1 MKILIHSNGP
11 HVPSGYGKQA
21 RHAGLM
27 LRDLGH
33 EVAFSCLSGLGGQ
46 PIRWEGFTL
55 FPAGAL
61 NFSPD
66 TIVPHA
72 LTYGADAIITI
83 MDWWKLEPAAGQ
95 LRQVAADP
103 GIVTAA
109 LIISDCQAEN
119 GGPGIPDQRTL
130 ARSGAYPVA
139 VSQFGKARL
148 EACGIQGVGYLPH
161 AVDTTVYRPLE
172 DKQALRAEL
181 GAEGEFIIGIMAA
194 NRDLV
199 RKGFPEQFA
208 AFKRFSKRHPD
219 ARLAMFT
226 VPNGPGGVDLAE
238 MAADMGILEKTI
250 FMPAYEQIAGLLPEE
265 FMAKWYSTL
274 DVLSLCSY
282 AEGFGVPLI
291 EAQACGI
298 PVVATDG
305 SAMSELARTAGWLVK
320 GHRFWNPQ
328 HRAWWYRPDED
339 GIVKAWEKAYQHARD
354 PWRTKLC
361 REFAL
366 GYSVDN
372 VRDTYWAPFLERLEQ
387 ISGVLKA
394 APSGV
399 VTYDGLKWKSSH
411 LTEQFG
417 DSLAL
422 AHESDYDIEILGRL
436 KKGSVFVDVGA
447 HVGHWT
453 VRAAAKGAEVIAIEA
468 DPVTAARL
476 QENLDLNE
484 LDAVIFNVAAW
495 DEHTELH
502 LNRQHDYDYDGT
514 NQVRPEGDGELVKA
528 LPLDSVLYVLSR
540 IDLVKVDVE
549 GADMQVL
556 RGMAKTVART
566 RPVLFIEDHSVY
578 GYFDRA
584 DLDALLTEWGYSWR
598 DLPHGYLVATPQ
610 EF

>member
-21 RHAGLM
+21 RHAGLI

-46 PIRWEGFTL
+46 PIRWEGYTL

-72 LTYGADAIITI
+72 LTFGADAIIPL
-83 MDWWKLEPAAGQ
+83 MDFWKLEPAAAQ

-103 GIVTAA
+103 GIVTAP

-130 ARSGAYPVA
+130 AKSGAYPVA

-161 AVDTTVYRPLE
+161 VVDTNVYRPLE
-172 DKQALRAEL
+172 DKQALREEL
-181 GAEGEFIIGIMAA
+181 GAGGEFLIGIMAA

-208 AFKRFSKRHPD
+208 AFKRFSARHPD

-226 VPNGPGGVDLAE
+226 VPDGPGGVNLAE
-238 MAADMGILEKTI
+238 MAGDMGILDKTI

-265 FMAKWYSTL
+265 FMAKWYATL

-305 SAMSELARTAGWLVK
+305 SAMSEHARHAGWLVK
-320 GHRFWNPQ
+320 GQRFWNPQ
-328 HRAWWYRPDED
+328 HRAWWIRPDED
-339 GIVKAWEKAYQHARD
+339 GIVKAWEKAYRARGET
-354 PWRTKLC
+354 WRSEAC
-361 REFAL
+361 RKFAL
-366 GYSVDN
+366 GYSYEH
-372 VRDTYWAPFLERLEQ
+372 VRDTYWVPFLEKLEQ
-387 ISGVLKA
+387 FSGVLKD
-394 APSGV
+394 APTGT
-399 VTYDGLKWKSSH
+399 VTYDGLKWKSAH

-422 AHESDYDIEILGRL
+422 AHESDYDHEILGRL
-436 KKGSVFVDVGA
+436 GQGKVFVDVGA

-453 VRAAAKGAEVIAIEA
+453 VRAAAKGAKVIAVEA
-468 DPVTAARL
+468 DPITAARL
-476 QENLDLNE
+476 RENLDLND
-484 LDAVIFNVAAW
+484 LDATVLNVAAW
-495 DEHTELH
+495 DETTELH

-514 NQVRPEGDGELVKA
+514 NQVRPDGNGELVIAK
-528 LPLDSVLYVLSR
+528 PLDELLCDFRR
-540 IDLVKVDVE
+540 IDLIKVDVE
-549 GADMQVL
+549 GADMHVL
-556 RGMAKTVART
+556 RGMAKTVARL
-566 RPVLFIEDHSVY
+566 RPALFIEDHSVY

-584 DLDALLTEWGYSWR
+584 ELDALLTEWNYSWR
-598 DLPHGYLVATPQ
+598 DLPHGYLVATP
-610 EF
+610 EL